1 MAKKNN
7 TPKLRNFAS
16 PEKQWKWNLKLLK
29 DRIYKYKK
37 RTGRNVNLEDL
48 AEFYGFNLQFDE
60 GYWEDDIRR
69 MWELRGEK
77 FDYVAYYDYDD
88 DEYFDG
94 YSDNY
99 DPSPVNV
106 EEPVIDNLIRFI
118 QDYTG
123 GVNTNIKSK
132 QQRRLDYRKSYLLDY
147 IYEGI
152 DKIGKQ
158 NFAMKAENLQEAE
171 AICAQYMDE
180 SDGTVAGFLLP
191 KLGKLIFGRDY
202 TLGDLLRMERYEESN
217 GSYA

>member
-1 MAKKNN
+1 MANKNN
-7 TPKLRNFAS
+7 APNLSKFNSPDKL
-16 PEKQWKWNLKLLK
+16 WKYNLKLLK
-29 DRIYKYKK
+29 DRIYKFEKK
-37 RTGRNVNLEDL
+37 TGMHVDLQDL
-48 AEFYGFNLQFDE
+48 ADFYSFNLQYDE
-60 GYWEDDIRR
+60 GYWMEDIDR
-69 MWELRGEK
+69 MWQVRGEQ
-77 FDYVAYYDYDD
+77 FRRVAYYDYE

-94 YSDNY
+94 YEDNHV
-99 DPSPVNV
+99 SEPVNV

-123 GVNTNIKSK
+123 GVNTSIKSK

-171 AICAQYMDE
+171 AICSQYMDE